1 MFIYFFFWPVFL
13 LSVKMLMV
21 SATCLCKLHSFL
33 SETIYGTGYLVC
45 SENENSTCFGWR
57 GNACRL
63 AEGLLVFFPVYFVV
77 VGLFGVVGFLFFFF
91 VF

>member
-1 MFIYFFFWPVFL
+1 
-13 LSVKMLMV
+13 MLMV

-77 VGLFGVVGFLFFFF
+77 VGLFGVVGFLFFFLFFSLESFSSIF
-91 VF
+91 VFQC